1 MKKKPLYQVLK
12 IFMALLIFLF
22 LLATIRYFEINN
34 DSSSIKTLFDAFWY
48 SIVTLTTVGYGD
60 LYPVTVPGKI
70 VGLILILFSLGVLSY
85 LIGQITH
92 KIQNYME
99 KKKLGHFGTD
109 FSHHV
114 IIVGWN
120 EFGKSITDQI
130 INANQQVVA
139 ITNNKNDVDLIY
151 EIYSD
156 NVFVVFGE
164 IQGLDLLKKANIHQ
178 SSSIFIN
185 MEDDSKALVYL
196 INLRKAFK
204 DINVVAYLSN
214 SELKDTFYSAGA
226 TYVIPE
232 KDISS
237 KLIASFI
244 FEPDVAKFTED
255 LITTATHDRSFDFM
269 EFYVSE
275 KNPYAGLTCKD
286 VFVKI
291 KEEFNTILMGISK
304 KQNGHYE
311 LIKNPDDHTNI
322 NQGDYLIVVAD
333 GNRKKELEK
342 SFYVKEGRMLM
353 HK

>member
-1 MKKKPLYQVLK
+1 MKKKKLYPFLK
-12 IFMALLIFLF
+12 IIIALLIFIF
-22 LLATIRYFEINN
+22 LLATIRYFEYSNSN
-34 DSSSIKTLFDAFWY
+34 GSIKTLFDAFWY

-60 LYPVTVPGKI
+60 LYPVTVPGKV

-92 KIQNYME
+92 KIQHYME

-109 FSHHV
+109 FNNHV

-130 INANQQVVA
+130 INANQQVVV
-139 ITNNKNDVDLIY
+139 ISGNKNDVELIY
-151 EIYSD
+151 EIYPG
-156 NVFVVFGE
+156 NVFVIFGE
-164 IQGLDLLKKANIHQ
+164 MQGLDLLKKANIHHA
-178 SSSIFIN
+178 SSIFIN
-185 MEDDSKALVYL
+185 MEDDSRALVYL
-196 INLRKAFK
+196 INLRKIHK

-214 SELKDTFYSAGA
+214 SELKETFYSAGA

-232 KDISS
+232 KEISS

-255 LITTATHDRSFDFM
+255 LITTATHENTFDFM
-269 EFYVSE
+269 EFHVSE
-275 KNPYAGLTCKD
+275 KNPYAGLSCKE
-286 VFVKI
+286 VFIKI
-291 KEEFNTILMGISK
+291 KEDFNTILMGISK

-311 LIKNPDDHTNI
+311 LIKNPAGHLI
-322 NQGDYLIVVAD
+322 IEPGDFLIVVSD

-342 SFYVKEGRMLM
+342 SFSVNEGRLL
-353 HK
+353 K